1 MHEKLGTIYKKF
13 SHLHF
18 KIGDVDSALLFAINS
33 HEICENILGF
43 DHVET
48 IEALMM
54 IGIYHFAR
62 KKFDSA

>member
-48 IEALMM
+48 I
-54 IGIYHFAR
+54 
-62 KKFDSA
+62 